1 MSGNYD
7 NTNRGILGR
16 NKRKTEDRH
25 PDFTGNINVD
35 GREYWLNGWIKE
47 RKDGSG
53 KFFSLSVKPKDAP
66 AEQPAR
72 GGGAKPGGKGGADL
86 DDSIPFAA
94 ETRA

>member
-1 MSGNYD
+1 MSNTYD
-7 NTNRGILGR
+7 NTNRGILSR
-16 NKRKTEDRH
+16 NERKEKDTH
-25 PDFTGNINVD
+25 ADFRGNINVD
-35 GREYWLNGWIKE
+35 GREYWLDAWVKE

-72 GGGAKPGGKGGADL
+72 GGGAKPGKAPAMD